1 MIFKKKNKEN
11 FLDFVPIAKVG
22 FETNENTGFIN
33 LLIPR
38 FKSEFAQKYLI
49 PKKKSKFIK
58 ANLDE
63 YGSFIYQS
71 IDGKRDVL
79 EISNLMKEKY
89 GDQVEP
95 VFDRVSKFL
104 GNLFRYKFIEFQ
116 KIKNNFP
123 HE

>member
-1 MIFKKKNKEN
+1 VIFKKKNKEN
-11 FLDFVPIAKVG
+11 FLDFIPISKVG
-22 FETNENTGFIN
+22 FEVNEETGLIS

-38 FKSEFAQKYLI
+38 FKSEFALKYLI

-63 YGSFIYQS
+63 YGSFIFQE

-104 GNLFRYKFIEFQ
+104 GNLFRYKLIEFQ
-116 KIKNNFP
+116 KLK
-123 HE
+123 

>member
-1 MIFKKKNKEN
+1 MIFKKKNKQN
-11 FLDFVPIAKVG
+11 FLDFVPIAKIG
-22 FETNENTGFIN
+22 FEVDEDTGLIA

-49 PKKKSKFIK
+49 PKKKSKFIR

-63 YGSFIYQS
+63 YGSFIYQK
-71 IDGKRDVL
+71 IDGKRNVF
-79 EISNLMKEKY
+79 EISNLMKDEF

-104 GNLFRYKFIEFQ
+104 GNLFRYKLIEFQ
-116 KIKNNFP
+116 KIKYDFP